1 MNVVP
6 DANRNRNEQTKEDV
20 LLPSHSR
27 HLRENRPESTL
38 CGHPKQ
44 GIQGAWNQSL
54 ATWVE
59 LGFLAASARSRCLRF
74 ACSTSSNRT
83 SGSTFP
89 PSNSGSLTHKKDQSY
104 HLSRNV

>member
-1 MNVVP
+1 MNAVP

-20 LLPSHSR
+20 LLPSQSR

-59 LGFLAASARSRCLRF
+59 LGFL
-74 ACSTSSNRT
+74 
-83 SGSTFP
+83 
-89 PSNSGSLTHKKDQSY
+89 GSLSPVAMFTLRMLNFLEPDFWLDIPPEQ
-104 HLSRNV
+104 LGVAEP